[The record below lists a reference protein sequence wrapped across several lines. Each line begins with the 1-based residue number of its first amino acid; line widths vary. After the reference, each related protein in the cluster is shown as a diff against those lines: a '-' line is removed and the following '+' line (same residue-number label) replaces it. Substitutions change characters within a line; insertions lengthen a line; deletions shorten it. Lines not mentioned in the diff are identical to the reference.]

1 MNNLKTMIAG
11 ILVSAAWFAAHASAA
26 PLSITLP
33 PETAQ
38 LRPSAHPGYVIAT
51 QMCAIC
57 HSVDYINQQPGKMSL
72 TQWTAEVA
80 KMQRAYGAPLSED
93 QVKQIGEYL
102 ALTYGSEPAASA
114 VKVAP

>member
-1 MNNLKTMIAG
+1 MNNVKTMVAS
-11 ILVSAAWFAAHASAA
+11 ILLGAVWLAANASAA

-33 PETAQ
+33 QETAQ
-38 LRPSAHPGYVIAT
+38 LKPSTHPGYVIAT

-57 HSVDYINQQPGKMSL
+57 HSADYINQQPGKMSL

-80 KMQRAYGAPLSED
+80 KMQHAYGAPLSDD

-102 ALTYGSEPAASA
+102 AITYGSEKPAA
-114 VKVAP
+114 AP

>member
-1 MNNLKTMIAG
+1 MNYVKTMVAG
-11 ILVSAAWFAAHASAA
+11 MLFSVAAIASAA

-33 PETAQ
+33 QEVAQ
-38 LRPSAHPGYVIAT
+38 LKPSTHPGYVVAT

-57 HSVDYINQQPGKMSL
+57 HSADYINQQPGKMTL

-80 KMQRAYGAPLSED
+80 KMQHAYGAPLSDE

-102 ALTYGSEPAASA
+102 AITYGAEKPAA
-114 VKVAP
+114 AP